1 MVVRQVVWRLT
12 GWQLDSHGVARTRI
26 CAGWLLYRLLWQSN
40 ASGLFF
46 WFVWVGHQR
55 ERIGLKAS
63 LEIASLSL
71 AKFIRIP
78 NVAAQSEISQ
88 EIRPAGRIH
97 GFL

>member
-12 GWQLDSHGVARTRI
+12 GWQLDSHGVARLRH
-26 CAGWLLYRLLWQSN
+26 RLLWQSN
-40 ASGLFF
+40 ANGLFF

-78 NVAAQSEISQ
+78 NVVAQSEISQ